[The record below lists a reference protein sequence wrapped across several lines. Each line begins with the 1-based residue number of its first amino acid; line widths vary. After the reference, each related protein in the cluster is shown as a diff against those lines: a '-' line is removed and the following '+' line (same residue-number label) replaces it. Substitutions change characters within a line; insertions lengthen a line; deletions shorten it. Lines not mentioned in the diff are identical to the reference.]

1 MVKALKRNKKTCI
14 YKIVI
19 EWEAKKEL
27 SLQDI
32 KKLAKQIPGHTIK
45 CNKYGFFAD
54 CIEDCINCLYL
65 HDIYNLRI
73 INNRLYYDGKGVV
86 FIGLPF

>member
-1 MVKALKRNKKTCI
+1 MLKALKRTNTTCI

-54 CIEDCINCLYL
+54 CIKDCINCL
-65 HDIYNLRI
+65 DVRKIYNLRI
-73 INNRLYYDGKGVV
+73 INNRLYYDCKGFV
-86 FIGLPF
+86 FIGLPW